1 MNLHRISAKAVM
13 PRGRSSL
20 AVTIIPG
27 NRRTNLLSNYGN
39 GLMLM
44 DDMLLKPI
52 TEATYLTTE
61 NAWRYRAILRYFYIQ
76 HERLRYYLL
85 PGEVL
90 DHLKESPHFHDYTEE
105 LLMRDLDQLVEWKN
119 LIPRQETGRVIS
131 IEQFKRKRF
140 RYQCA
145 PYTVEIERMVR
156 TLEQMGDSFGGSLER
171 SLVQRMLEALEAL
184 VGPMVGHA
192 VGSTAGSKTEPASG
206 QSRTRSNEEV
216 SQIWDDVFGHF
227 RRLTQNAADYL
238 AHLKS
243 EKVEGLM
250 KTEAFLV
257 YKDALTEYLRDFMSS
272 LQRTSAKIDAL
283 LRSVPDDVV
292 RHLAGQV
299 ANYQLSIPRLDARPS
314 KSELEATLIGQWHG
328 LRDWFL
334 GAGGRESDL
343 SYLQNETNETIR
355 RITRFAQR
363 LGERSHNIRSRYND
377 YLYLARWFASLDSI
391 EEAHKLS
398 SCVFGVPNTRH
409 FVSDFPVSDDMYSEV
424 WDLPPSVVTVK
435 PRTRLYRERTKPS
448 AVISRERE
456 KREMLEMHLQERA
469 AERRLIEEI
478 TAGGR
483 VVLAELGPVDPNVR
497 RVLLAWIDRCMLSP
511 DRCTNTETGIVVQL
525 KLVDGTRIR
534 LVSDDGVLE
543 MPNYEFLVAPSTGPR
558 QTWR

>member
-1 MNLHRISAKAVM
+1 
-13 PRGRSSL
+13 
-20 AVTIIPG
+20 
-27 NRRTNLLSNYGN
+27 
-39 GLMLM
+39 M
-44 DDMLLKPI
+44 DDRLLKPI
-52 TEATYLTTE
+52 TEVTYLTTE

-90 DHLKESPHFHDYTEE
+90 DHLKESLHFREYTED
-105 LLMRDLDQLVEWKN
+105 LLTRDLDQLVEWKN
-119 LIPRQETGRVIS
+119 LIPRQETGRVAS
-131 IEQFKRKRF
+131 IEQFKKKRF

-156 TLEQMGDSFGGSLER
+156 SLEQMGDSFGGSLER
-171 SLVQRMLEALEAL
+171 SLVQRMLESLEAL
-184 VGPMVGHA
+184 VGPV
-192 VGSTAGSKTEPASG
+192 VGSTAGSADGSADESTAGSAAG
-206 QSRTRSNEEV
+206 STTGLNSARSNEEV
-216 SQIWDDVFGHF
+216 SQAWDDAFGHF
-227 RRLTQNAADYL
+227 KRLTQNAADYL

-283 LRSVPDDVV
+283 LRSVPEDTV
-292 RHLAGQV
+292 RRLASQV
-299 ANYQLSIPRLDARPS
+299 ADHQLSIPRLDARPS
-314 KSELEATLIGQWHG
+314 KSDLEATLHGQWQG

-363 LGERSHNIRSRYND
+363 LGERSQNIRSRYND
-377 YLYLARWFASLDSI
+377 YLYLARWFAGLDGI

-398 SCVFGVPNTRH
+398 ACVFGVPNTRH
-409 FVSDFPVSDDMYSEV
+409 FVSDFPTSDDMYSEV
-424 WDLPPSVVTVK
+424 WDLPPSIVTIK

-448 AVISRERE
+448 AVVSRERE
-456 KREMLEMHLQERA
+456 KREMLETHLRERA

-478 TAGGR
+478 ITEGR
-483 VVLAELGPVDPNVR
+483 IALAELGPVDPNVR
-497 RVLLAWIDRCMLSP
+497 RVLLAWIDRCMISS
-511 DRCTNTETGIVVQL
+511 DMRAKTETGDVVQL
-525 KLVDGTRIR
+525 RLVNNDRIR
-534 LVSDDGVLE
+534 LESSDGVLE
-543 MPNYEFLVAPSTGPR
+543 TPNYEFLVTPYRSGGRNLA
-558 QTWR
+558 

>member
-1 MNLHRISAKAVM
+1 
-13 PRGRSSL
+13 
-20 AVTIIPG
+20 
-27 NRRTNLLSNYGN
+27 
-39 GLMLM
+39 M

-52 TEATYLTTE
+52 TEVTYLTTE
-61 NAWRYRAILRYFYIQ
+61 NAWRYRAILRYFYVQ

-90 DHLKESPHFHDYTEE
+90 DHLKESPHFGEYTAD
-105 LLMRDLDQLVEWKN
+105 LLARDLDQLVEWKN
-119 LIPRQETGRVIS
+119 LIPRQETGRVAS
-131 IEQFKRKRF
+131 IEQFKKKRF

-156 TLEQMGDSFGGSLER
+156 SLEQMGDSFGGSLER
-171 SLVQRMLEALEAL
+171 SLVQRMLESLEAL
-184 VGPMVGHA
+184 VSVSDQGDGRP
-192 VGSTAGSKTEPASG
+192 
-206 QSRTRSNEEV
+206 NEEV
-216 SQIWDDVFGHF
+216 SQNWDDAFGHF

-272 LQRTSAKIDAL
+272 LQRTSVKIEAL
-283 LRSVPDDVV
+283 LRSVPDDAV
-292 RHLAGQV
+292 RRLASQV
-299 ANYQLSIPRLDARPS
+299 ADYQLSIPRLDARPS
-314 KSELEATLIGQWHG
+314 RPDLEATLLGQWQG

-363 LGERSHNIRSRYND
+363 LGERSQNIRSRYND
-377 YLYLARWFASLDSI
+377 YLYLARWFAGLGSI

-409 FVSDFPVSDDMYSEV
+409 FVSDFPASDDMYSEV
-424 WDLPPSVVTVK
+424 WDLPPSVVTVR

-448 AVISRERE
+448 AVESRERE
-456 KREMLEMHLQERA
+456 KLEMLEMHLREKA

-483 VVLAELGPVDPNVR
+483 ISLAELGTVDPSLR
-497 RVLLAWIDRCMLSP
+497 RVLLAWIDRCMISS
-511 DRCTNTETGIVVQL
+511 DMRTKTETGDVVQL
-525 KLVDGTRIR
+525 RLVSSDRIR
-534 LVSDDGVLE
+534 LESDDGVLE
-543 MPNYEFLVAPSTGPR
+543 MPNYEFLVAPGRSGGR
-558 QTWR
+558 NLV

>member
-1 MNLHRISAKAVM
+1 
-13 PRGRSSL
+13 
-20 AVTIIPG
+20 
-27 NRRTNLLSNYGN
+27 
-39 GLMLM
+39 M
-44 DDMLLKPI
+44 DDRLLKPI
-52 TEATYLTTE
+52 TEVTYLTTE

-90 DHLKESPHFHDYTEE
+90 DHLKESPYFREYTED
-105 LLMRDLDQLVEWKN
+105 LLTRDLDQLVEWKN
-119 LIPRQETGRVIS
+119 LIPRQETGRVAS
-131 IEQFKRKRF
+131 IEQFKKKRF

-156 TLEQMGDSFGGSLER
+156 NLEQMGDSFGGSLER
-171 SLVQRMLEALEAL
+171 SLVQRMLESLEAL
-184 VGPMVGHA
+184 VGPAIGSMIGPA
-192 VGSTAGSKTEPASG
+192 VDSEAEPSASSTAGSTAGPATASATGSTSG
-206 QSRTRSNEEV
+206 ISSARPNEEV
-216 SQIWDDVFGHF
+216 SRNWDDVFEHF

-238 AHLKS
+238 AHLKN

-272 LQRTSAKIDAL
+272 LQRASAKIDAL

-292 RHLAGQV
+292 GRLAGQV
-299 ANYQLSIPRLDARPS
+299 ADHQLSIPRLDARPS
-314 KSELEATLIGQWHG
+314 KSDLESTLIGQWQG

-363 LGERSHNIRSRYND
+363 LGERSQNVRSRYND
-377 YLYLARWFASLDSI
+377 YLYLARWFAGLDSI

-398 SCVFGVPNTRH
+398 ACVFGVPNTRH
-409 FVSDFPVSDDMYSEV
+409 FVSDFATSDDMYSEV
-424 WDLPPSVVTVK
+424 WDLPPSIVTIK

-448 AVISRERE
+448 AVVSRERE
-456 KREMLEMHLQERA
+456 KRKVLEAHLRERA
-469 AERRLIEEI
+469 AERRLVEEI

-483 VVLAELGPVDPNVR
+483 IALAALGQIDPNVR
-497 RVLLAWIDRCMLSP
+497 RVLLAWIDRCMVSS
-511 DRCTNTETGIVVQL
+511 DMRTKTETGDVVQL
-525 KLVDGTRIR
+525 RLVNGERIR
-534 LVSDDGVLE
+534 LRSDDGVLE
-543 MPNYEFLVAPSTGPR
+543 MPNYEFLVTPGRSGGRSLA
-558 QTWR
+558 